1 MEMRQTPSVNRIS
14 KARGSKADAC
24 SNNNIVEFS
33 VGKTDLHSYFALRDP
48 RYLVKSVRP
57 IFQESGSIWCT
68 VKILENFAEGN

>member
-1 MEMRQTPSVNRIS
+1 MEMRQSPSAKRIS

-24 SNNNIVEFS
+24 SNNNIGELS
-33 VGKTDLHSYFALRDP
+33 VGDP

-57 IFQESGSIWCT
+57 IFKESGSIWCT